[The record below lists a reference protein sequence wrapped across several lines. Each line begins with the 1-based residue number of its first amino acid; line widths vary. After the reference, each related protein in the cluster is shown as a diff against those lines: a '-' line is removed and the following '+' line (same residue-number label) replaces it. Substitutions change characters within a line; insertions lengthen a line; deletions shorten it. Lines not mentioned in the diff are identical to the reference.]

1 MEGYEKVTYDM
12 DVHLMDPQIYINNRD
27 KLDGFLNKHP
37 IQLDEIIIQD
47 DNKSNDLKNEI
58 DSL

>member
-27 KLDGFLNKHP
+27 ELDGFSNEHP
-37 IQLDEIIIQD
+37 IQLDEVIIQD
-47 DNKSNDLKNEI
+47 NNRSNDFKNEI

>member
-1 MEGYEKVTYDM
+1 M

-27 KLDGFLNKHP
+27 ELDGFSNKRP
-37 IQLDEIIIQD
+37 IHLDEIIIQD
-47 DNKSNDLKNEI
+47 NKKANDVKNEI